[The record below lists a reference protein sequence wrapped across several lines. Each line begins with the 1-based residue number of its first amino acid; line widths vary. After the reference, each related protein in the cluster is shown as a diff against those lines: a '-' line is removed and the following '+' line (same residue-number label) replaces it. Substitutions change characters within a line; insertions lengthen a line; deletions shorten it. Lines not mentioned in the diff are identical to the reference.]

1 MSRYISPENQI
12 QVRERACYLCEYC
25 HASEQWQYVTFTV
38 DHVIPLSKDGAKGI
52 ENLAL
57 ACFNCNR
64 QKSDRLTAIDLESG
78 VEVSLFN
85 PRVHSWR
92 QHFIWSKDT
101 LSIIG
106 LTSIG
111 RATVTALNFNR
122 ERIINIRAEDRKIGR
137 HPPPNDPIQT

>member
-1 MSRYISPENQI
+1 MSRYISELIQN
-12 QVRERACYLCEYC
+12 QVRERAGYLCEYC
-25 HASEQWQYVTFTV
+25 HTSEQWQYIPFTV
-38 DHVIPLSKDGAKGI
+38 DHVIPLSKDGASGV

-78 VEVSLFN
+78 AEVPLFN
-85 PRVHSWR
+85 PRTHNWR

-101 LSIIG
+101 LLIIG
-106 LTSIG
+106 LTPIG

-122 ERIINIRAEDRKIGR
+122 QRIINIRAEDRKIGR
-137 HPPPNDPIQT
+137 HPPPDDPIQG